1 MLKKIV
7 LFTLGSCL
15 TISSLFASDQYQQ
28 ENNELNLDYKTQHT
42 QKDQAQSKENKLWE
56 AATPKTNDD
65 YKHPKI
71 SKNDVNSTNSPQLES
86 TSTKNEKNLSDKY
99 ETHLKSQKNDHIN
112 RNEINE
118 TVQEVSP
125 KDMKSPGG
133 QEVNTFQEV
142 SPKDM
147 KSPGGQE
154 VNTVKKEQISNF
166 DSTKNVNL
174 EKPDNFE
181 KKIEYIQPKD
191 KIHDTHKGSRYS
203 TDPKINK
210 EINRLQDK
218 LDQVN

>member
-133 QEVNTFQEV
+133 QEVNT
-142 SPKDM
+142 
-147 KSPGGQE
+147 
-154 VNTVKKEQISNF
+154 VKKEQISNF